1 MSCIHTAIF
10 FASLLA
16 PATASAA
23 EANGGE
29 VSELNIPIVIGFIL
43 FFVLASIVITWWTS
57 RSTKSAS
64 DFYVAGKGVPWAQ
77 VGIAMTG
84 SYLSAASFLG
94 CPGDIGVF
102 GIDSIWLSIGFFGG
116 YMAVLLLIAGPLRN
130 IGSYTVASSKCCSSG
145 ILSG

>member
-1 MSCIHTAIF
+1 MSCKCTF
-10 FASLLA
+10 FLLLSLLA
-16 PATASAA
+16 PASAFA
-23 EANGGE
+23 VDANGGE

-43 FFVLASIVITWWTS
+43 FFVITSIVITWWTS

-94 CPGDIGVF
+94 CAGDIGVF

-130 IGSYTVASSKCCSSG
+130 IGSYTVAG
-145 ILSG
+145 ALLQPLSG